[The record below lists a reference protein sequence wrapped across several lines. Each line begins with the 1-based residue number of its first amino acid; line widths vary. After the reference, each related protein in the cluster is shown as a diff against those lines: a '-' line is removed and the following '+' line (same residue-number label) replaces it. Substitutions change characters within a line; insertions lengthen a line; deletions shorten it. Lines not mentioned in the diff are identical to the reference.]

1 MILIDTGGLL
11 QHILNLLNCVLFF
24 ILIYR
29 NRTLSNN
36 VAGLKNQVS
45 QLQEL
50 VNKISS

>member
-1 MILIDTGGLL
+1 MTLATMKFLL

-29 NRTLSNN
+29 NRTLSDE
-36 VAGLKNQVS
+36 VAKLSGQVS
-45 QLQEL
+45 QLQKL